1 MTSAGTLAL
10 LASVLVC
17 GAACQAGPEAK
28 AAQIRAL
35 EASRQQQLAH
45 RIEQA
50 GANPTKALAVWIM
63 PPELREIS
71 GLALTP
77 TDHVLT
83 HDDEIGR
90 IYEIDPKGGVILKSF
105 TLAGAPHGDFE
116 AITIADK
123 DIYLLESNGKLFK
136 FREGADGE
144 QVPYSKYDTRLG
156 HECEFEGLAFESDS
170 SWLVLPCKK
179 VSAKSVRDELVI
191 YRVPL
196 PLTDS
201 PSPSPRFSMLVV
213 PMSEVIGSNSWKNF
227 QPSDIAIDP
236 ATGNYVL
243 VASHEKALAV
253 ITPGGK
259 VVRSEPLPPGHDQA
273 EGVAITR
280 DDILIVSD
288 EARSRPA
295 DIVLYRWRR

>member
-10 LASVLVC
+10 AASVLAC
-17 GAACQAGPEAK
+17 FAACQAGPEAK
-28 AAQIRAL
+28 AAQIKAL
-35 EASRQQQLAH
+35 EASRQQQLAR
-45 RIEQA
+45 RIEEA

-77 TDHVLT
+77 TGHVLT

-90 IYEIDPKGGVILKSF
+90 IYEIDPKGGVILKRF
-105 TLAGAPHGDFE
+105 TLAGTPHGDFE
-116 AITIADK
+116 AITIVDR
-123 DIYLLESNGKLFK
+123 DIYLLESNGKLYK

-144 QVPYSKYDTRLG
+144 QVQYSKYDTHLG
-156 HECEFEGLAFESDS
+156 HECEFEGVTFESDS
-170 SWLVLPCKK
+170 SWLVMPCKK
-179 VSAKSVRDELVI
+179 VSAKSLRDELVI

-196 PLTDS
+196 PITDS
-201 PSPSPRFSMLVV
+201 PRFTTLVI
-213 PMSEVIGSNSWKNF
+213 PMSEVIGPNPWKNF
-227 QPSDIAIDP
+227 QPSDITIDP

-280 DDILIVSD
+280 DSILIV
-288 EARSRPA
+288 
-295 DIVLYRWRR
+295 

>member
-1 MTSAGTLAL
+1 MTSAGTLAVV
-10 LASVLVC
+10 ASVLAFS
-17 GAACQAGPEAK
+17 AACREGPEAK
-28 AAQIRAL
+28 AAQIRTL
-35 EASRQQQLAH
+35 EATRQNELAR
-45 RIEQA
+45 RIQQA
-50 GANPTKALAVWIM
+50 GANPTKAVAVWIL

-71 GLALTP
+71 GLALTR
-77 TDHVLT
+77 TDHVLA

-90 IYEIDPKGGVILKSF
+90 IYEIDPKGGVILKRF

-116 AITIADK
+116 AITIAGS

-144 QVPYSKYDTRLG
+144 QVPYSKYDTHLG
-156 HECEFEGLAFESDS
+156 KECEFEGVAFEPDS

-179 VSAKSVRDELVI
+179 VAAKRLKDELVI

-201 PSPSPRFSMLVV
+201 SGFTTLVI

-236 ATGNYVL
+236 VTGNYVI

-253 ITPGGK
+253 ITPAGK

-280 DDILIVSD
+280 DGLLIVSD

-295 DIVLYRWRR
+295 DIMLYRWQR

>member
-1 MTSAGTLAL
+1 MTSRRTLAL
-10 LASVLVC
+10 VASVLAC
-17 GAACQAGPEAK
+17 GGACRAGPEAK
-28 AAQIRAL
+28 AAQIRTL
-35 EASRQQQLAH
+35 EAERQQEVAR
-45 RIEQA
+45 RIA
-50 GANPTKALAVWIM
+50 KVGDNPSKPVAVWIM

-77 TDHVLT
+77 TNHVLA

-90 IYEIDPKGGVILKSF
+90 IYEIDPKGGMILKRF
-105 TLAGAPHGDFE
+105 TLSGAPHGDFE
-116 AITIADK
+116 AITIVDK

-144 QVPYSKYDTRLG
+144 QVPYSKYDTHLG
-156 HECEFEGLAFESDS
+156 HECEFEGVAFEPDS
-170 SWLVLPCKK
+170 SWLVMPCKK
-179 VSAKSVRDELVI
+179 VAAKSLKDELVI
-191 YRVPL
+191 YRLPI

-201 PSPSPRFSMLVV
+201 SRFTTLVI

-236 ATGNYVL
+236 VTGNYVI
-243 VASHEKALAV
+243 VASHEKAMAV

-259 VVRSEPLPPGHDQA
+259 VVRSQALPPGHDQA

-280 DDILIVSD
+280 DSLLIVSD

-295 DIVLYRWRR
+295 DMMVYRWQR